1 VLDNTIH
8 KQTMSPFKRLP
19 YMVYDKIRY
28 LRFIIDI
35 TLVAHA
41 WNII

>member
-1 VLDNTIH
+1 
-8 KQTMSPFKRLP
+8 
-19 YMVYDKIRY
+19 MVDDKIRY
-28 LRFIIDI
+28 VRFIIDI